1 MLWKIWRWWKFIK
14 SSRESRHTARHC
26 VFSLSTRLI
35 QNTCRLTSSGLLLV
49 HAQRVHKFCFSYFLL
64 YEWRSESGEDW
75 RPEIRETERR
85 EECSEKW
92 QLDSIFWDDGRTLV
106 FREKDEKLDEW
117 ILFHQRHHTH
127 ATEWSVKCVLL
138 SELNSVKLKGMEKRA
153 WIQWEWVSMS
163 LISKEEE
170 LHWVVLSNHFGNSS
184 WRLSISCGVLLYM
197 TVKLFN
203 IVTMIFF
210 IGIFYA
216 LSFPSCAMFCYGFLS
231 TL

>member
-14 SSRESRHTARHC
+14 SSRESRNTARHC

-85 EECSEKW
+85 EERSEKW

-127 ATEWSVKCVLL
+127 ATEWSVKCVML
-138 SELNSVKLKGMEKRA
+138 SELNSVERNGETCLN
-153 WIQWEWVSMS
+153 SMRMSFNESNKQRRGAS
-163 LISKEEE
+163 LGCSLES
-170 LHWVVLSNHFGNSS
+170 LWQ
-184 WRLSISCGVLLYM
+184 
-197 TVKLFN
+197 LFMA
-203 IVTMIFF
+203 IVH
-210 IGIFYA
+210 
-216 LSFPSCAMFCYGFLS
+216 LVRRSFVYDCEAI
-231 TL
+231 